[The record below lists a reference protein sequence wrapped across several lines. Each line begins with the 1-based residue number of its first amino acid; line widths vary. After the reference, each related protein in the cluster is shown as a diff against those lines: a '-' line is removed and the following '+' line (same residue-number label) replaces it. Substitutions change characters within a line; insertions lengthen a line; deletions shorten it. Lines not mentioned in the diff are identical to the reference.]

1 MNRFRSSPLGFRT
14 VIAAHVPTGK
24 TAKVYYVDGDRTVDM
39 NAVFANGKMTFSTSH
54 FSKYAVVFED
64 TKDPA
69 KDPDNGSGKG
79 GFPIWIAV
87 AGGVA
92 ALALVGV
99 AVFLIRRRA

>member
-1 MNRFRSSPLGFRT
+1 MLYR
-14 VIAAHVPTGK
+14 K
-24 TAKVYYVDGDRTVDM
+24 TFT
-39 NAVFANGKMTFSTSH
+39 TSH
-54 FSKYAVVFED
+54 FSKSAVEYED
-64 TKDPA
+64 AKNPA
-69 KDPDNGSGKG
+69 KDPDSGSGKG